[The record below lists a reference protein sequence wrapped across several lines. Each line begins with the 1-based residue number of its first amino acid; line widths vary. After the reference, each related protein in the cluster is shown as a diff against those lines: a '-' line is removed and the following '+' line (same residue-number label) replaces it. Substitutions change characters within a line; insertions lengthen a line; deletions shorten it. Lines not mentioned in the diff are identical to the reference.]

1 MAIQKEIWCNYIV
14 DRLWKEN
21 PHLQAAYNDD
31 QYVLAGKIVH
41 IPQPGALP
49 LIVKN
54 RASFPAS
61 VVRRT
66 DTDIVYTLEE
76 YTTDPTHIVEAD
88 KVELSYDK
96 ISSVIGDHAGVL
108 AQTIGDDM
116 LIKWALGIAVGNI
129 IRTTGTS
136 VAVSTAG
143 QTGNR
148 LRMVTNDLKTAK
160 LRMDVA
166 NVPMNDRY
174 ALIEANMLDQML
186 SDLTVTQ
193 NRDFSSEF
201 DAKEGTIGRLYGF
214 KIMQRSSTIMTNG
227 AATTIN
233 SYGQAVTGSDNV
245 ASICWQKSAVTR
257 ALGVVDFFEDV
268 KNPLYYGDIY
278 SALLRM
284 GGRRRRADDLGVI
297 VIAQG

>member
-1 MAIQKEIWCNYIV
+1 MAIQKEIWCNYII

-21 PHLQAAYNDD
+21 PHLQAAFNDD
-31 QYVLAGKIVH
+31 QYVVAGKIVH
-41 IPQPGALP
+41 IPTPGAIP
-49 LIVKN
+49 SIVKN
-54 RASFPAS
+54 RATFPAA

-96 ISSVIGDHAGVL
+96 ISSVIGDHVSVL
-108 AQTIGDDM
+108 ARTIGDDI
-116 LIKWALGIAVGNI
+116 LIKWASGIITANI

-174 ALIEANMLDQML
+174 ALIEANMLDQIL

-201 DAKEGTIGRLYGF
+201 DAKEGTIGRLFGF
-214 KIMQRSSTIMTNG
+214 KIMQRSTALMTNG

-233 SYGQAVTGSDNV
+233 AFGQAVAGGDNV
-245 ASICWQKSAVTR
+245 ASICWQKNAVAR
-257 ALGVVDFFEDV
+257 ALGTTDMFEDV

-278 SALLRM
+278 SALQRM